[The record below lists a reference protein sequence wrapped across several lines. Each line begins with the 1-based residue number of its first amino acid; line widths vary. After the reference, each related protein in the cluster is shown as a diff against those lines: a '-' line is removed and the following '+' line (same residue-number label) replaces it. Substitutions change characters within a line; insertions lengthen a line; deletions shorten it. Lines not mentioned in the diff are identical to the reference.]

1 MRSDRC
7 FGSGKS
13 AKSLAIAAAA
23 TLLFASAAIVT
34 TSATGH
40 AEMLAKGPTCSA
52 PASLLRLRRP
62 LLHVAA
68 RLADGG
74 PLKIVAFGSSSTLGF
89 GASAPEATYPARL
102 QSELRRRHPKNPITV
117 VNRGV
122 NGNETREMM
131 LRFEMDVLAEKP
143 DLVIWQAGTNT
154 LLNGRDMWPVFLDVR
169 AGIRRLRAQGAD
181 VLLMNPQY
189 SPRVLARPDH
199 AAMNDLV
206 EVIGR
211 ELDVDVFDRF
221 SIMRDWAEA
230 QRYPMDTFITADGLH
245 MNDWAYDCIA
255 NLLADTLAE
264 ARGSDIAKN

>member
-1 MRSDRC
+1 MRKEWF
-7 FGSGKS
+7 FGSGRSGKALS
-13 AKSLAIAAAA
+13 VAGAFLAAMTAILTA
-23 TLLFASAAIVT
+23 TASVR
-34 TSATGH
+34 

-52 PASLLRLRRP
+52 PASLLRLQRP
-62 LLHVAA
+62 LPHVAA

-74 PLKIVAFGSSSTLGF
+74 PLKIVAFGSSSTVGF
-89 GASAPEATYPARL
+89 GASTPEMTYPARL
-102 QSELRRRHPKNPITV
+102 QSELRRRHPKNAITV
-117 VNRGV
+117 ANRGV
-122 NGNETREMM
+122 NGNETRDMM
-131 LRFEMDVLAEKP
+131 LRFEFDVLEAKP

-154 LLNGRDMWPVFLDVR
+154 LLNGHDMWPVFLDVR

-199 AAMNDLV
+199 LAMNDLV

-221 SIMRDWAEA
+221 AIMRNWAED
-230 QRYPMDTFITADGLH
+230 QRYPMETFITADGLH

-255 NLLADTLAE
+255 NLLADVLDKATS
-264 ARGSDIAKN
+264 GSIAAK

>member
-1 MRSDRC
+1 MRKDRL

-13 AKSLAIAAAA
+13 GKTMSI
-23 TLLFASAAIVT
+23 ASALLVAVT
-34 TSATGH
+34 TFLMATASAR

-52 PASLLRLRRP
+52 PASLLRLQRP
-62 LLHVAA
+62 LPHVAA

-74 PLKIVAFGSSSTLGF
+74 PLKILAFGSSSTLGF
-89 GASAPEATYPARL
+89 GASTPETTYPARL
-102 QSELRRRHPKNPITV
+102 QSELRRRHPKNAITV

-131 LRFEMDVLAEKP
+131 LRFEIDVLDEKP

-154 LLNGRDMWPVFLDVR
+154 LLNGHDMWPVFLDVR
-169 AGIRRLRAQGAD
+169 SGIRRLRAQGAD

-199 AAMNDLV
+199 LAMNDLV

-221 SIMRDWAEA
+221 SIMRNWAEG

-255 NLLADTLAE
+255 NLLADLLDKAS
-264 ARGSDIAKN
+264 AGSVAAK

>member
-1 MRSDRC
+1 MRKERF

-13 AKSLAIAAAA
+13 VRSTTVAAAVTLFLAAAA
-23 TLLFASAAIVT
+23 IPT
-34 TSATGH
+34 ATVSVR
-40 AEMLAKGPTCSA
+40 AEMLAKGPSCSA
-52 PASLLRLRRP
+52 PAALLRLQRP
-62 LLHVAA
+62 LPHVAA

-89 GASAPEATYPARL
+89 GASTPEMTYPARL
-102 QSELRRRHPKNPITV
+102 QSELRRRHPKNAITV

-131 LRFEMDVLAEKP
+131 LRFEMDVLDEKP

-154 LLNGRDMWPVFLDVR
+154 LLNGHDMWPVFLDVR
-169 AGIRRLRAQGAD
+169 SGIRRLRAQGSD

-189 SPRVLARPDH
+189 SPRVLARPGH
-199 AAMNDLV
+199 EAMNDLV

-211 ELDVDVFDRF
+211 ELEVDVFDRF
-221 SIMRDWAEA
+221 GIMRNWAEG

-245 MNDWAYDCIA
+245 MNDWAYDCVA
-255 NLLADTLAE
+255 NLLADVVGK
-264 ARGSDIAKN
+264 ARVSEIAKN